1 MRLPAPASP
10 GQSLAD
16 VDTPA
21 CLLDLDAFERNLGTM
36 TDAVRP
42 FNVRLRPHAKSHK
55 CAEIARRQIAAGAVG
70 VCVQK
75 TSEAEALVAG
85 GVADVL
91 IANEVVGRGKLA
103 RVAALGKSAQIG
115 VCVDDAAVVAELDEV
130 ARAAGSRLD
139 VYVEVNVGANR
150 CGVEPGAPALR
161 LARIVSGSANLRFAG
176 LQAYHGAAQHLRTV
190 EERRVAIAQA
200 VDKAGRTRRLIEKDE
215 GLACDIVTGA
225 GTGTFIYEGTSG
237 VYDELQ
243 PGSYAFMDADYNRN
257 SWEGF
262 PRFEQSL
269 FICSTVMSAPTPERV
284 VVDELKAHSFDSGM
298 PQVVG
303 WSGVEYARPSDEHGV
318 LKVAAGARAPRL
330 GEKIRLVPGHCDP
343 TVNLYDW
350 LVCYRGERVEAV
362 WLVTARRVLL
372 SAPHPVF
379 CWIGGPLSIRAAS
392 ERPIGVSSRTGK
404 RRHAPPRSPDLPV
417 RRSAA
422 PIRSAVRPIVH
433 RREPVS

>member
-1 MRLPAPASP
+1 MPLPAPAVP
-10 GQSLAD
+10 GQPLAD

-21 CLLDLDAFERNLGTM
+21 LLLDLDAFERNLGTM

-85 GVADVL
+85 GVQDVL
-91 IANEVVGRGKLA
+91 IANEVVGRAKLA

-115 VCVDDAAVVAELDEV
+115 VCVDDADVVADLDAA

-161 LARIVSGSANLRFAG
+161 LAQIVSGSANLRFAG

-190 EERRVAIAQA
+190 EERRAAIAQA
-200 VDKAGRTRRLIEKDE
+200 VEKTGGTRRLIEDA
-215 GLACDIVTGA
+215 GLACDVVTGA
-225 GTGTFIYEGTSG
+225 GTGTFIYEGASG

-243 PGSYAFMDADYNRN
+243 PGSYVFMDADYNRN
-257 SWEGF
+257 SWDGF

-269 FICSTVMSAPTPERV
+269 YIWATVMSTPTPERV
-284 VVDELKAHSFDSGM
+284 VVDAGLKAHSFDSGM
-298 PQVVG
+298 PQVIG
-303 WSGVEYARPSDEHGV
+303 WPGVEYARPSDEHGV
-318 LKVAAGARAPRL
+318 LKVAPGARAPRL
-330 GEKIRLVPGHCDP
+330 GDKLRLVPGHCDP

-362 WLVTARRVLL
+362 WPVTARG
-372 SAPHPVF
+372 AF
-379 CWIGGPLSIRAAS
+379 Y
-392 ERPIGVSSRTGK
+392 
-404 RRHAPPRSPDLPV
+404 
-417 RRSAA
+417 
-422 PIRSAVRPIVH
+422 
-433 RREPVS
+433 

>member
-1 MRLPAPASP
+1 MPLPAPAAP
-10 GQSLAD
+10 GQPLAD

-21 CLLDLDAFERNLGTM
+21 CLLDLDAFERNLATM

-42 FNVRLRPHAKSHK
+42 FDVRLRPHAKSHK

-85 GVADVL
+85 GVPDVL
-91 IANEVVGRGKLA
+91 IANEVVGRDKLA
-103 RVAALGKSAQIG
+103 RLAQLGRSAQIG
-115 VCVDDAAVVAELDEV
+115 VCVDDADVVADLDAA
-130 ARAAGSRLD
+130 ARGAGSRLD

-161 LARIVSGSANLRFAG
+161 LAQIVSGSANLRFAG

-190 EERRVAIAQA
+190 EERRAAIAQA
-200 VDKAGRTRRLIEKDE
+200 VEKAGGTRRLIEDA

-243 PGSYAFMDADYNRN
+243 PGSYVFMDADYNRN

-269 FICSTVMSAPTPERV
+269 FIWATVMSAPTPERV
-284 VVDELKAHSFDSGM
+284 VVDAGLKAHSFDSGM

-303 WSGVEYARPSDEHGV
+303 WPGVEYARPSDEHGV

-330 GEKIRLVPGHCDP
+330 GDKLRLVPGHCDP

-350 LVCYRGERVEAV
+350 FVCYRGERVEAV
-362 WLVTARRVLL
+362 WPVTARG
-372 SAPHPVF
+372 AF
-379 CWIGGPLSIRAAS
+379 Y
-392 ERPIGVSSRTGK
+392 
-404 RRHAPPRSPDLPV
+404 
-417 RRSAA
+417 
-422 PIRSAVRPIVH
+422 
-433 RREPVS
+433 